1 MRPKMLFPQNMAE
14 LSVSLAQMTEYSRII
29 AGGTDII
36 PAMHDGRIHPDLL
49 VDISNIYET
58 TEIRELDDSVL
69 VGASVCFS
77 ILAESQLINN
87 HFPAV
92 AKAASCIGSKQIRN
106 RGTIGGNIANASPAG
121 DMLPPL
127 LALDTDLFVF
137 NKNKK
142 FSTRKVQ
149 DILERGLITGEVITA
164 VRIPLQPDNRYNCF
178 SKLGSRNAVSISKL
192 NIAINAS
199 YSHKDGLVTDPVI
212 YIGAIGKVPL
222 RASCAENTLNNNP
235 LSAEALLR
243 FAEALSKDVSNAIPA
258 RKSLPY
264 KKEAVKGLADDIM
277 LQFSKLTE

>member
-1 MRPKMLFPQNMAE
+1 M
-14 LSVSLAQMTEYSRII
+14 
-29 AGGTDII
+29 
-36 PAMHDGRIHPDLL
+36 
-49 VDISNIYET
+49 
-58 TEIRELDDSVL
+58 
-69 VGASVCFS
+69 
-77 ILAESQLINN
+77 
-87 HFPAV
+87 
-92 AKAASCIGSKQIRN
+92 
-106 RGTIGGNIANASPAG
+106 
-121 DMLPPL
+121 
-127 LALDTDLFVF
+127 
-137 NKNKK
+137 
-142 FSTRKVQ
+142 
-149 DILERGLITGEVITA
+149 
-164 VRIPLQPDNRYNCF
+164 
-178 SKLGSRNAVSISKL
+178 